1 MADNNGT
8 LNWYK
13 ENASDFIS
21 RTTDVDMTDHYG
33 AFLEHIPE
41 GGRIMDLGCGAGS
54 ASLFFTRAGYRV
66 LAVDGCRELCEF
78 THRRVGCPVR
88 NVRFDELDYEDSF
101 DGVFACASLLH
112 VRKADLPCVLRLVRR
127 ALTGEGVLYASF
139 KYGDTERDKN
149 GRFFSDFTEASLRAL
164 LDETGGLQITDLWTA
179 DDVRP
184 DRAGERW
191 INVLCT
197 AGPD

>member
-54 ASLFFTRAGYRV
+54 AALYFTRAGYRV

-112 VRKADLPCVLRLVRR
+112 VRKADLPGVLRLVRR
-127 ALTGEGVLYASF
+127 ALTGGGVLYASF
-139 KYGDTERDKN
+139 KYGDTEREEN
-149 GRFFSDFTEASLRAL
+149 GRVFSDFTEDSLRELFLEVEGFSKIA
-164 LDETGGLQITDLWTA
+164 LWTTNDA
-179 DDVRP
+179 RP
-184 DRAGERW
+184 DRADEKWVNALYRA
-191 INVLCT
+191 V
-197 AGPD
+197 